1 MAHAAAALHE
11 SPPCALCLD
20 NDDASS
26 VAVQSCNF
34 DIYDSDPGL
43 LIYRGARLDM
53 SFPALKAL
61 RHARAFA
68 ACLVSGLILGLS
80 GTAPARAAES
90 PLPVIKR
97 GYADTAWGQVHY
109 RIATPKIPQS
119 EWKTPLVFFHQS
131 PLSSLE
137 YGPLIAE
144 MGRDRLVLA
153 PDTPGQGGS
162 DAPPREASIEE
173 YAAILVEALKGL
185 GFGPQKPFDLLG
197 NHTGTSLAME
207 AALLEPKMVRQIV
220 MTGMYMAPE
229 SQIQG
234 DIDAL
239 PWPKNSVEAFEE
251 MHRQLSR
258 YSQRVKMDP
267 KADAIWGELMIDSWR
282 PLTRREDVHKAAFK
296 YHKVKKERIVKVPQ
310 KVWMVGLNDPLLAES
325 TQQSLKMFKNVEYV
339 DMTQYRL
346 DVFRTHAVEMA
357 NMLRDKLR

>member
-1 MAHAAAALHE
+1 MT
-11 SPPCALCLD
+11 
-20 NDDASS
+20 
-26 VAVQSCNF
+26 
-34 DIYDSDPGL
+34 
-43 LIYRGARLDM
+43 
-53 SFPALKAL
+53 FPALKVAAS
-61 RHARAFA
+61 RSVAAF
-68 ACLVSGLILGLS
+68 LVLCFGLTLQ
-80 GTAPARAAES
+80 AQAAEP
-90 PLPVIKR
+90 PLPTIKR
-97 GYADTAWGQVHY
+97 GYADTSWGQVHY
-109 RIATPKIPQS
+109 RIATPKIAAAQ
-119 EWKTPLVFFHQS
+119 WKTPLVFFHQS

-144 MGRDRLVLA
+144 MGRDRLIVAL
-153 PDTPGQGGS
+153 DTPGQGGS
-162 DAPPREASIEE
+162 DAPPRASSIEE
-173 YAAILVEALKGL
+173 YSVVLVEALKKL
-185 GFGPQKPFDLLG
+185 GFGPNKPFDLLG

-239 PWPKNSVEAFEE
+239 PLPKTSVEVFEE

-258 YSQRVKMDP
+258 YASRVKMDA

-282 PLTRREDVHKAAFK
+282 PLTGREDVHIAAFK

-310 KVWMVGLNDPLLAES
+310 KVWMIGLNDPLLAES

-357 NMLRDKLR
+357 KVLRDKLI